1 MIKTNIVKE
10 VEIEEINIDK
20 IIKRLARKVSW
31 VEKVRGRHYV
41 SFIIVDEAKI
51 WEINKQYRDIDRPTD
66 VISFAGIDDTIDRK
80 LPEEM
85 GDIFICR
92 EKVYNQAKEYGHSI
106 EREFAFLATH
116 GLYHLLG
123 YDHQNETE
131 ETIMFTK
138 QENILKKLRIGR

>member
-10 VEIEEINIDK
+10 VEIEEINVDK
-20 IIKRLARKVSW
+20 IIKKLARKVSW
-31 VEKVRGRHYV
+31 IEKVRGRHFV

-51 WEINKQYRDIDRPTD
+51 WEINKQYRNIDRPTD
-66 VISFAGIDDTIDRK
+66 VISFAEIDDTIDRK

-85 GDIFICR
+85 GDIFICK
-92 EKVYNQAKEYGHSI
+92 EKVYSQAKEYGHSI

-123 YDHQNETE
+123 YDHKTTE
-131 ETIMFTK
+131 DEEVMFTK
-138 QENILKKLRIGR
+138 QENILNKLKIGR